1 MTFELEPIGK
11 YFRVKKGL
19 GYLGKYLKPASV
31 GLIGL
36 NSFEGGGGYKYGGE
50 KQYSGPFKPEQIAH
64 PGDLFISTT
73 DITQDGRVL
82 ASPFILPDLS
92 KSFQTVIFS
101 GDIVKAI
108 KKSEGLLPEFL
119 FNVLRVKR
127 YREKAAYASSGTTVR
142 RIPAEV
148 IESLEVPVPPIKTQK
163 AINETL
169 GGLDSK
175 IRLNSQLSKTLED
188 IAKTIFKSWFID
200 FDPVKAKM
208 AGEKPV
214 GMDDATAAL
223 FPDSMEESELG
234 LIPKGWQYAHIRDLC
249 ATLGNGST
257 PLRSNSAYWDKKDV
271 RWFKTGE
278 LADGFLVESKEYIS
292 NEALANTSVKNMPR
306 GTVLMAIY
314 AAPTVGRLGI
324 LTKASTFN
332 QACTGLFPL
341 AVYGTEFLYLNL
353 YFKREYFNS
362 RAIGA
367 AQQNI
372 SKVIVEQA
380 PVIIASN
387 AVQKAFREIAS
398 PLFNQMETLLKESIA
413 LSEIRDSLLPR
424 LISGE
429 LQIPEEMLAS

>member
-92 KSFQTVIFS
+92 ESFQTVIFS

-108 KKSEGLLPEFL
+108 KKSDGLLPEFL

-148 IESLEVPVPPIKTQK
+148 IESLEVPVPPIKTQI

-188 IAKTIFKSWFID
+188 IAQTIFQSWFID
-200 FDPVKAKM
+200 FGPVKAKM

-223 FPDSMEESELG
+223 FPDSTEDSELG
-234 LIPKGWQYAHIRDLC
+234 QIPKGWTSGVLDDVLVILDSRRIPISSAERKKRVGEFPYYG
-249 ATLGNGST
+249 ATGILDYIDDYLFEGPHVLVGEDGTVITDAGT
-257 PLRSNSAYWDKKDV
+257 PLVQYVWSQFWVSNHAHVLQGTNGFSVEQIKLLLDRIKIANFITGAVQPKLNQGNLKSVPCLIPKKDV
-271 RWFKTGE
+271 
-278 LADGFLVESKEYIS
+278 S
-292 NEALANTSVKNMPR
+292 EA
-306 GTVLMAIY
+306 
-314 AAPTVGRLGI
+314 
-324 LTKASTFN
+324 
-332 QACTGLFPL
+332 
-341 AVYGTEFLYLNL
+341 
-353 YFKREYFNS
+353 
-362 RAIGA
+362 
-367 AQQNI
+367 
-372 SKVIVEQA
+372 
-380 PVIIASN
+380 
-387 AVQKAFREIAS
+387 
-398 PLFNQMETLLKESIA
+398 FNQMISPMFGQIRLLHDESNVLI
-413 LSEIRDSLLPR
+413 SVRDALLPR